1 MGFNSPIV
9 LSSDKPTDV
18 ATNTV
23 SFSVRAVDIDRGIY
37 SVPGLTYPAEQTLT
51 IATAVDKNLTRRH
64 VLKNSKTMLDSLNV
78 PGTASIGLTTIRP
91 ANTAF
96 TNAELIKML
105 NQVLNFVASGAGNSL
120 FVQMLNGEM

>member
-1 MGFNSPIV
+1 MGYTSPIV

-23 SFSVRAVDIDRGIY
+23 SYAVRAVDIDRGVY
-37 SVPGLTYPAEQTLT
+37 SVSGLTYPAEQTLT

-64 VLKNSKTMLDSLNV
+64 VLKVSKTMLDSLNV
-78 PGTASIGLTTIRP
+78 PGTASVALTVVRP

-96 TNAELIKML
+96 TNAELLKML
-105 NQVLNFVASGAGNSL
+105 NQVLNFAASGGGNSL
-120 FVQMLNGEM
+120 FVQVLNGEN